1 VTTGLLLR
9 LVATPGN
16 GRVLKQ
22 AQAAIAPVGRII
34 DDKDISTW
42 RQLASEATDSSLKK
56 AYLALA
62 EGEDFDDEDD

>member
-1 VTTGLLLR
+1 MTTGLLLR

-34 DDKDISTW
+34 DDADVSEW
-42 RQLASEATDSSLKK
+42 RRLAREATDATLKK

-62 EGEDFDDEDD
+62 EGDDFDDEDD